1 MPGWMIL
8 GLVLTSLLAD
18 HCVAE
23 PAPELIVSARA
34 NDLADVKVR
43 RHVPSAPPQGANRNV
58 HGAQRLLK
66 GINESEAAHLNTFD
80 LNVTLL
86 HPVDVNLAGPDG

>member
-1 MPGWMIL
+1 M
-8 GLVLTSLLAD
+8 LTSR
-18 HCVAE
+18 CVGTF
-23 PAPELIVSARA
+23 
-34 NDLADVKVR
+34 R
-43 RHVPSAPPQGANRNV
+43 RHRRKVPTETSMS
-58 HGAQRLLK
+58 AQRLLK